1 MTATSLETF
10 FARHPVFT
18 VEEADRFLAARQ
30 NGGPPN
36 PATRQALLR
45 YYRQQGRLRHVR
57 RGLYAVT
64 PPTAEAEAPSG
75 DAADTFLIAADTFL
89 IAARLTADAV
99 LAYHAALEFHG
110 LAHTLREERLVLSEQ
125 TFVRPLRFAGIR
137 YRAVPPPTALPPA
150 ERMALGVETHDRKGL
165 PVRVTGIER
174 TLVDVLD
181 RPALV
186 GGWEEAWRSWEDA
199 DLALDFPFLMRYVRL
214 LRNATTAA
222 KLGYALEAGRERLAV
237 PAAVL
242 EELRH
247 LAPRQP
253 HPAERGLRAGTRLVG
268 SWNLLVPAAAPGE
281 PLLEEEWEER
291 ATPGPEAVR

>member
-30 NGGPPN
+30 NGGPSN

-64 PPTAEAEAPSG
+64 LPTAGVEAPSG
-75 DAADTFLIAADTFL
+75 DASDTFL

-137 YRAVPPPTALPPA
+137 YRAVPPPAALPPA
-150 ERMALGVETHDRKGL
+150 ERMALGVETQDRQGM

-181 RPALV
+181 RPALA

-222 KLGYALEAGRERLAV
+222 KLGYALEASRERLAV
-237 PAAVL
+237 PAAIL

-281 PLLEEEWEER
+281 PLLEEEWAEDEEEWEER
-291 ATPGPEAVR
+291 ETPGPEAVR